1 MTKRITRRA
10 CIAAFGTLA
19 APRRSYAQQPPAP
32 VVGLL
37 DSSIATAA
45 KLSAFYDGLRIE
57 GFVRNRNVTVE
68 YHAAD
73 GEYTRL
79 PELAADLVNR
89 RVSLITAFGAPA
101 ALAAKGATAEIPIV
115 FAVEPNPIGV
125 GLVASLNHP
134 AANVTGVTGMAVG
147 REQKRLALLHES
159 IPTALTFGLLVNPHN
174 ANANTQIND
183 ALATAQRLGMQIK
196 VTRASANRDFGNAF
210 AELTQSQAG
219 GLAIADDD
227 LFISTSAELAGLA
240 ARHGIPAIFEGAAF
254 AAGGG
259 LMSYGTR
266 LTELHHQA
274 GVYSGLIANGAAPA
288 QLPIYQSTGIEMIVN
303 LRSAKALGVTLPQAV
318 IDEAN
323 LIVR

>member
-1 MTKRITRRA
+1 MTKRIRRRA

-19 APRRSYAQQPPAP
+19 APRRGYAQQPPAP

-37 DSSIATAA
+37 DSSTATAA

-89 RVSLITAFGAPA
+89 RVSLIAAFGAPA

-183 ALATAQRLGMQIK
+183 ALVTAQRLGMQIK
-196 VTRASANRDFGNAF
+196 VTRASANRDFGT
-210 AELTQSQAG
+210 ELTQSQAG

-227 LFISTSAELAGLA
+227 LFISTSAELPGLA

-259 LMSYGTR
+259 LMGYGSR
-266 LTELHHQA
+266 LTELHHQV

-288 QLPIYQSTGIEMIVN
+288 ELPIYQSTGIEMIVS

-323 LIVR
+323 LVVR